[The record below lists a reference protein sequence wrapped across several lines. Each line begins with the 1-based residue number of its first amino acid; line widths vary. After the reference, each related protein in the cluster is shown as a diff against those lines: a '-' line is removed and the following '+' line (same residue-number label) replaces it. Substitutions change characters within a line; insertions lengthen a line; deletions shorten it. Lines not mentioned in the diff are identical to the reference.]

1 MFLKEKYFKG
11 MQLRRGSSKT
21 NNKAVNKNAILG
33 VCVVSVSLIFKIHDS
48 SLKLNQHLHLSQF
61 FTYNF
66 DIFFMP
72 PI

>member
-1 MFLKEKYFKG
+1 MFLKEKDFKG
-11 MQLRRGSSKT
+11 MQLRRGSSKM
-21 NNKAVNKNAILG
+21 NNKVVNKNAIFWI
-33 VCVVSVSLIFKIHDS
+33 CVVSVNLIFKIHDS

-66 DIFFMP
+66 DFFLMP